1 MKRAALL
8 SLAFLLALPAL
19 HAAELP
25 DATPEQLPRWRGFNL
40 LEKFVWRGQR
50 EKFREDD
57 FRMIAGWGFNFVRLP
72 MDYRGWIV
80 DGDWNRIDDE
90 ALRDIDEAVTFGKKY
105 GIHVCLNFH
114 RAPGYCVN
122 PPAEPQ
128 SLWTNDAALAVC
140 AKHWAHF
147 AKRYK
152 GVPSR
157 QLSFNLMNEPN
168 DKVTCEK
175 YHDVVKTITDAIRA
189 EDPDRLVIV
198 DAPGWGRT
206 PCPQLAELRVAQATR
221 GYAPMAVSH
230 YQANWIHGSE
240 NMPPPAWPTQ
250 DVYGELYG
258 AWKKD
263 LQAPL
268 AITGALSRAKV
279 RLTVAEVSSQADFEL
294 LANGKPVWQRS
305 FSPNKGDA
313 DAVKI
318 DDRKGW
324 KMGTYNRDYAVEL
337 PDGTDRIELRVAGGD
352 WMRLSSI
359 GIAPA
364 GGAEVVLGLRS
375 QWGKRNATIGFDGRA
390 FQAPVSEDASTLW
403 RNGIEPWLTLQKD
416 HQVGVMVGEWGAFNR
431 TPHDVTLR
439 WMEDCLKNWERAGW
453 GWAVWNFRGPF
464 GPLDSG
470 RKDVAY
476 EEFEGHQLDRRML
489 ELLRQH

>member
-1 MKRAALL
+1 
-8 SLAFLLALPAL
+8 
-19 HAAELP
+19 
-25 DATPEQLPRWRGFNL
+25 
-40 LEKFVWRGQR
+40 
-50 EKFREDD
+50 
-57 FRMIAGWGFNFVRLP
+57 

-90 ALRDIDEAVTFGKKY
+90 ALKDIDEAVAFGKKY

-128 SLWTNDAALAVC
+128 SLWTNDVALGVC

-175 YHDVVKTITDAIRA
+175 YHEVVKRITDAIRA

-221 GYAPMAVSH
+221 GYSPMSISH
-230 YQANWIHGSE
+230 YKASWIHGSE
-240 NMPPPAWPTQ
+240 NMPPPSWPTMQ
-250 DVYGELYG
+250 VVGELYG
-258 AWKKD
+258 TWKKD

-268 AITGALSRAKV
+268 VLTGALSGASLRLKV
-279 RLTVAEVSSQADFEL
+279 GEVASQADLEVI
-294 LANGKPVWQRS
+294 ASGRTVWQRS
-305 FSPNKGDA
+305 FTPNKGDA
-313 DAVKI
+313 DAAKI
-318 DDRKGW
+318 TDHAGW
-324 KMGTYNRDYAVEL
+324 KSGTYNRDYTVAL
-337 PDGTDRIELRVAGGD
+337 PAGTDGVEVRVATGD
-352 WMRLSSI
+352 WLRLAEI
-359 GIAPA
+359 GVKPA
-364 GGAEVVLGLRS
+364 GGAEVALAT
-375 QWGKRNATIGFDGRA
+375 QPDWGKRNPPIGFDGAQFRT
-390 FQAPVSEDASTLW
+390 PVRDSAETLW
-403 RNGIEPWLTLQKD
+403 REAIEPWLPLQKD
-416 HQVGVMVGEWGAFNR
+416 RKVGVMVGEWGAFNR

-439 WMEDCLKNWERAGW
+439 WMEDCLKNWERANW

-464 GPLDSG
+464 GVLDSG

-476 EEFEGHQLDRRML
+476 EDFEGHQLDRKML
-489 ELLRQH
+489 ELLRKH